1 MKVVCDFRRAGS
13 KCRRRGGGRGGRK
26 ARAEQEIAGAS
37 VDMLRRPWPPLYHH
51 YPNEWR
57 ECYAPLAPRD
67 KGRDYYLLAP
77 LYRDA
82 LPPPPPPPPPLNL
95 PRRHL
100 LAPPACAC
108 PCLHRARSRSLDHV
122 DSAGLVR
129 SDEESDHYQSRH
141 PRPRH
146 PGKENHLKRRS
157 MENLLDTRPPRR
169 RAPRPVR
176 THAVTH
182 VLNPRYTNTQQYS
195 LFYCNQDLLY
205 LR

>member
-13 KCRRRGGGRGGRK
+13 KCRRRCGGRGGRK
-26 ARAEQEIAGAS
+26 ARAEPEIAGAS

-100 LAPPACAC
+100 LAPPSCAC

-146 PGKENHLKRRS
+146 PGKENYLKRRS

-176 THAVTH
+176 THALLMYQTQDI
-182 VLNPRYTNTQQYS
+182 PTPSNTR
-195 LFYCNQDLLY
+195 CNQDLLY
-205 LR
+205 LRLT